1 MIIVQNLVS
10 PSRYWLKCPYEMT
23 AEFIVTHNT
32 ANDASAE
39 NEISYMI
46 NNDSDTSFH
55 YAVDDKQIVQGIPE
69 NRNSWNAGDGADGE
83 GNRKGLSVE
92 ICYSASGG
100 ERFIAA
106 EKNAAKFIASKLK
119 ERGWG
124 VDRVKKHQ
132 DFSGKYCP
140 HRTLD
145 MGWQRFL
152 NMIQAELDALN
163 AADQTEGVLYRVQIG
178 AYRVRENAEKQLAKA
193 KAAGFTD
200 AFITTSTAADP
211 APAPKP
217 EPKPEPVKEI
227 KVGSTVMV
235 KQGATDYNGNGLAS
249 FVYARPHEVVQLDG
263 NRAVIAYEGTVV
275 AAVHKDNLI
284 LVA

>member
-1 MIIVQNLVS
+1 MVIVQNLVS
-10 PSRYWLKCPYEMT
+10 PAKWGIKCPYEMT
-23 AEFIVTHNT
+23 AEFFVVHNT
-32 ANDASAE
+32 ANKASAE

-46 NNDSDTSFH
+46 NNNEEVSFH
-55 YAVDDKQIVQGIPE
+55 YAVDDKQVVQGVLE
-69 NRNSWNAGDGADGE
+69 NRNTWNANDGE
-83 GNRKGLSVE
+83 DGDGNRKGIAVE
-92 ICYSASGG
+92 ICYSLSGG

-152 NMIQAELDALN
+152 DMIQGELDELN
-163 AADQTEGVLYRVQIG
+163 ATKDDGVLYRVQVG
-178 AYRVRENAEKQLAKA
+178 AYRVRANAEAQLAKV

-200 AFITTSTAADP
+200 AFITTSGTAADP

-217 EPKPEPVKEI
+217 EPVKEI
-227 KVGSTVMV
+227 KVGSIVKV

-249 FVYARPHEVVQLDG
+249 FVYNRNHEVVQLDG
-263 NRAVIAYEGTVV
+263 NRAVIAYEGTIV
-275 AAVHKDNLI
+275 AAVHKNNLI
-284 LVA
+284 LV

>member
-1 MIIVQNLVS
+1 MVIVQNLVS
-10 PSRYWLKCPYEMT
+10 PAKWGIKCPYEMT
-23 AEFIVTHNT
+23 AEGIAVHNT

-46 NNDSDTSFH
+46 SNSNEVSFH
-55 YAVDDKQIVQGIPE
+55 YAADDKQIVQGIPE
-69 NRNSWNAGDGADGE
+69 NRNAWHSGDGENGE
-83 GNRKGLSVE
+83 GNRKFIAIE

-119 ERGWG
+119 EKGWG

-163 AADQTEGVLYRVQIG
+163 ATKDDGVLYRVQVG
-178 AYRVRENAEKQLAKA
+178 AYRVRANAEAQLAKV

-200 AFITTSTAADP
+200 AFITTSGTAAADP
-211 APAPKP
+211 APA
-217 EPKPEPVKEI
+217 PKPEPVKEI
-227 KVGSTVMV
+227 KVGSIVKV
-235 KQGATDYNGNGLAS
+235 KQGVTDYNGNGLAS
-249 FVYARPHEVVQLDG
+249 FVYNRNHEVVQLDG

-275 AAVHKDNLI
+275 AAVHRDNLI